1 MQFFGFSPCYRFK
14 SRPLLTPKHRIRDAV
29 CPQVRREL
37 VTFKQHLDGRDQVTS
52 SAMHT
57 LTQKVEHAR
66 AALEAVT
73 RLMQAK
79 EEEAS
84 RPLGNKRGPLV
95 GPHVRSHDA
104 AK

>member
-1 MQFFGFSPCYRFK
+1 MFFGLSPHYYFK
-14 SRPLLTPKHRIRDAV
+14 SHPFLSPNHRI

-57 LTQKVEHAR
+57 LTQNMEHAR

-79 EEEAS
+79 EEETS
-84 RPLGNKRGPLV
+84 RPLGNKRGSLV
-95 GPHVRSHDA
+95 GPHMCSHDA
-104 AK
+104 AM